1 MSSIA
6 AEMKEALRET
16 ISEKRLAEE
25 AERLSGSLVDFVR
38 EAWPTLKP
46 EERYQHNWHI
56 EEICHRLEAVS
67 AGEIHRLQI
76 WIPPGMMK
84 SSTVSI
90 FWHAWEWTTRPWLR
104 YWGASYETRL
114 AGRLSKQSQNVIA
127 SDWYQERWGEKFKL
141 IRDAEHYWENDRGG
155 TRLATAPE
163 STGSGE
169 HGHRILIDDPINAKA
184 ADATSKTVLNMT
196 NEWYDGTVVSR
207 GIGPDHARV
216 IIMQRLHE
224 NDLAGHVLDLED
236 WEILC
241 LPERYETAH
250 PYAWRRDPRSEGDL
264 LWPTYRPE
272 ISSNAMAKALG
283 SHRAAGQMQQRPAP
297 REGQILKRHW
307 WRFYDDRV
315 LEDPKRRPKFSAIVQ
330 SIDTP
335 LKDRDS
341 NDNVAMQAWGVLGA
355 SRYLIDLQ
363 LGKMNYGQAKRTAIE
378 QAQYVR
384 KLYPRVAH
392 FILIENAGYGPEL
405 ILDLKQ
411 VLTGVQKISQ
421 GGEGDKVMRAEA
433 ASSDLET
440 GNCFLPGRR
449 MGEDELSLPDEAN
462 TPAKIVAFI
471 ESCALFP
478 NAEHDD
484 DVDSWSMAMNWLRAR
499 PIARGRTHSAFGR
512 MRGRSAATA

>member
-1 MSSIA
+1 MTIT
-6 AEMKEALRET
+6 AEETREALREH
-16 ISEKRLAEE
+16 IGKRKIEEE
-25 AERLSGSLVDFVR
+25 AEFLSGSFVDFVKA
-38 EAWPTLKP
+38 AWPTLKP

-56 EEICHRLEAVS
+56 EAICEKLKGVS
-67 AGEIHRLQI
+67 DGEINRLQI

-90 FWHAWEWTTRPWLR
+90 FWHPWEWTKRPWLR

-114 AGRLSKQSQNVIA
+114 AGRLSKQSQNVIV
-127 SDWYQERWGEKFKL
+127 SDWYQARWGDSFKL

-184 ADATSKTVLNMT
+184 ADATSKVILNMT

-207 GIGPDHARV
+207 GIGAEHARV

-224 NDLAGHVLDLED
+224 NDLAGHVLDLEP
-236 WEILC
+236 WEVLC
-241 LPERYETAH
+241 LPERYEGNH
-250 PYAWRRDPRSEGDL
+250 PYAWRGDPRMEGDL
-264 LWPTYRPE
+264 LWPSYRPE
-272 ISSNAMAKALG
+272 VASTAMARALG

-307 WRFYDDRV
+307 WRFYDDKV
-315 LEDPKRRPKFSAIVQ
+315 LEDPKRRPKFSSIVQ

-335 LKDRDS
+335 LRDKES

-355 SRYLIDLQ
+355 DRYLIDLQ
-363 LGKMNYGQAKRTAIE
+363 LGKMNYGQAKRAVTE

-384 KLYPRVAH
+384 KLYPRIAH
-392 FILIENAGYGPEL
+392 YILVENAGYGPDL
-405 ILDLKQ
+405 IIDLKQ
-411 VLTGVQKISQ
+411 TLTGVQKISQ
-421 GGEGDKVMRAEA
+421 GADGDKVMRAEA
-433 ASSDLET
+433 ASSDLEN

-449 MGEDELSLPDEAN
+449 MGQDELSLPDEAN

-484 DVDSWSMAMNWLRAR
+484 DVDAWSQCMNWLRGR
-499 PIARGRTHSAFGR
+499 PVRKGRLSSPFS
-512 MRGRSAATA
+512 RSRDAAAA

>member
-1 MSSIA
+1 
-6 AEMKEALRET
+6 MKQALRET
-16 ISEKRLAEE
+16 ISEKRIEEE
-25 AERLSGSLVDFVR
+25 AEFLSGSFVDFVR

-56 EEICHRLEAVS
+56 EEICHRLESVS

-224 NDLAGHVLDLED
+224 NDLAGHVLDLEE
-236 WEILC
+236 WEVLC
-241 LPERYETAH
+241 LPERYEPAH
-250 PYAWRRDPRSEGDL
+250 PYAWKGDPRAEGDL
-264 LWPTYRPE
+264 LWPSYRPE

-307 WRFYDDRV
+307 WRFYDDTV
-315 LEDPKRRPKFSAIVQ
+315 LADAKRKPKFSSIVQ

-355 SRYLIDLQ
+355 SRYLLDLQ
-363 LGKMNYGQAKRTAIE
+363 LGKMNYGQALRTAVE

-392 FILIENAGYGPEL
+392 FVLVENAGYGPEL
-405 ILDLKQ
+405 ILDLKK

-421 GGEGDKVMRAEA
+421 GGDGDKVMRAEA

-449 MGEDELSLPDEAN
+449 LGQDELSLPDEAN

-471 ESCALFP
+471 ENCALFP

-484 DVDSWSMAMNWLRAR
+484 DVDAWSMAMNWLRSR
-499 PIARGRTHSAFGR
+499 PISRGRTHSAFSIR
-512 MRGRSAATA
+512 RGRDAATA